1 MALGIIG
8 IVVALA
14 IFLYGAYK
22 NVSVLYLAPLC
33 GIIVAVTNT
42 LTMTSYDFVAGQI
55 ITNPVSITEAFT
67 ALHIG
72 SVDFAQQGEAM
83 TYSIGGVLGM
93 LSATFP
99 TVFLGAL
106 FGKVLASCGAAASIA
121 STLSQKLVMTQ
132 KDQTKQVKRVI
143 LCMLL
148 IEVIM
153 TYGGV
158 DGFVTVFATFP
169 IAMFLSEKAGIPR
182 RMIPAILMLS
192 CGANSAPFVLSINN
206 IISMSVLHT
215 SPGAAAIPGFICF
228 IVIEVGVYLICVK
241 CTLSAIKKG
250 ETFEKGN
257 VHLPAMDMS
266 AEKPSMVLS
275 LIPLIV
281 VFILFATVGN
291 ASLALVVGILV
302 AVILMHKYIPASG
315 EASASGVGAFM
326 GKVIGTLNDGAGQGA
341 SAVMTLSAA
350 AGFAAVVQHTQAFNA
365 FVGIIFGLP
374 LPPLVLALILM
385 AVIVAFTSSPPA
397 ALGVALPMIAGAF
410 IWSMPEAPL
419 INPDALARVA
429 AITVSTFETLPVNGM
444 ILLTTSIAGVKVKDA
459 YLPQF
464 LQSVIMTLIGAILCT
479 ILCLAF
485 PGIV

>member
-1 MALGIIG
+1 MGLGYDDGNKAFANGEGLMMING
-8 IVVALA
+8 NWA
-14 IFLYGAYK
+14 INQFTNSNAEFK
-22 NVSVLYLAPLC
+22 C
-33 GIIVAVTNT
+33 GMFAFPASNDEAVNYV
-42 LTMTSYDFVAGQI
+42 TS
-55 ITNPVSITEAFT
+55 
-67 ALHIG
+67 
-72 SVDFAQQGEAM
+72 
-83 TYSIGGVLGM
+83 
-93 LSATFP
+93 
-99 TVFLGAL
+99 
-106 FGKVLASCGAAASIA
+106 
-121 STLSQKLVMTQ
+121 
-132 KDQTKQVKRVI
+132 
-143 LCMLL
+143 
-148 IEVIM
+148 
-153 TYGGV
+153 GV

-374 LPPLVLALILM
+374 LPHLYKA
-385 AVIVAFTSSPPA
+385 
-397 ALGVALPMIAGAF
+397 
-410 IWSMPEAPL
+410 
-419 INPDALARVA
+419 
-429 AITVSTFETLPVNGM
+429 
-444 ILLTTSIAGVKVKDA
+444 K
-459 YLPQF
+459 PQ
-464 LQSVIMTLIGAILCT
+464 G
-479 ILCLAF
+479 
-485 PGIV
+485 